1 MKSISTAE
9 AISAQLFELLPQQPE
24 PAAVHSVFRTS
35 ANLLYHGQLVTLLD
49 DTRPLYPCAVR
60 LGGPLPALTAGE
72 PVLLCR
78 ERILFPRSG
87 TTVMLDRAQVTSL
100 SLLSPPS
107 TLQQPHPAAAEAL
120 RETILTRGKP
130 EGFAPLLT
138 MLEASPSPLPDN
150 PYVRYA
156 ADRIPALFAAL
167 RQRDAEAAGEAAY
180 SIAGCGIGLTPS
192 ADDFLCGVMASVL
205 ASAIARGEPNK
216 WLPITAAMAERAAPR
231 TNLISAAFL
240 RQAACGQLS
249 SDVLTLIRTLYSSV
263 LSLRLPSAAMNVIA
277 FGETSGTD
285 ILTGIYFGQKI
296 YPN

>member
-1 MKSISTAE
+1 MKSTSTAE

-35 ANLLYHGQLVTLLD
+35 ANLLYQGQLVTLLD

-87 TTVMLDRAQVTSL
+87 FTVTLDRAQVTSL
-100 SLLSPPS
+100 SLFSPPF

-205 ASAIARGEPNK
+205 ASAIARGEQNK
-216 WLPITAAMAERAAPR
+216 WLPITAAMAKRAAPR

-249 SDVLTLIRTLYSSV
+249 SDVLSFIQTLYSRV

-285 ILTGIYFGQKI
+285 ILTGIYLGQKNF
-296 YPN
+296 PN

>member
-1 MKSISTAE
+1 MKSTSTAE
-9 AISAQLFELLPQQPE
+9 VISAQLFELLPQQPE

-35 ANLLYHGQLVTLLD
+35 ANLLYQGQLVTLLD

-60 LGGPLPALTAGE
+60 LGGSLPTHTVGEPALIS
-72 PVLLCR
+72 R

-87 TTVMLDRAQVTSL
+87 FTVTLDRAQVTSL

-107 TLQQPHPAAAEAL
+107 KLQQPHPAAAEAL

-205 ASAIARGEPNK
+205 ASAIARGEQNK

-249 SDVLTLIRTLYSSV
+249 SDVLILIRTLYSSV

>member
-1 MKSISTAE
+1 MKSTSTAE
-9 AISAQLFELLPQQPE
+9 AISAQLLDLLPQQPE
-24 PAAVHSVFRTS
+24 PAAVHSVFHTS

-49 DTRPLYPCAVR
+49 DTRPLYPCAAR
-60 LGGPLPALTAGE
+60 LGGSLPALSAGE
-72 PVLLCR
+72 PALLCR

-87 TTVMLDRAQVTSL
+87 FTVMLDRAQVTSL

-205 ASAIARGEPNK
+205 ASAIARGEQTE

>member
-1 MKSISTAE
+1 MKSTSTAE
-9 AISAQLFELLPQQPE
+9 AISAQLLDLLPQQPE

-35 ANLLYHGQLVTLLD
+35 ANLLYQGQLVTLLD
-49 DTRPLYPCAVR
+49 DTRPLYPCAAR
-60 LGGPLPALTAGE
+60 LGGSLPALSAGE

-87 TTVMLDRAQVTSL
+87 LTVTLDRAQVTSL

-107 TLQQPHPAAAEAL
+107 KLQQPHPAAAEAL

-205 ASAIARGEPNK
+205 ASAIVRGEQNK

>member
-1 MKSISTAE
+1 MKSTSTAE

-35 ANLLYHGQLVTLLD
+35 ANLLYQGQLVTLLD

-60 LGGPLPALTAGE
+60 LGGSLPTLTVGEPALIS
-72 PVLLCR
+72 R

-87 TTVMLDRAQVTSL
+87 FTVTLDRAQVTSL

-107 TLQQPHPAAAEAL
+107 KLQQPHPAAAEAL

-205 ASAIARGEPNK
+205 ASAIARGEQNK
-216 WLPITAAMAERAAPR
+216 WLPITAAMAKRAAPR

>member
-1 MKSISTAE
+1 MKSTSTAE
-9 AISAQLFELLPQQPE
+9 AISAQLLELLPQQPE

-35 ANLLYHGQLVTLLD
+35 ANLLYQGQLVTLLD
-49 DTRPLYPCAVR
+49 DTRPLYPCAAR
-60 LGGPLPALTAGE
+60 LGGSLPALSAGE
-72 PVLLCR
+72 PALLCR

-87 TTVMLDRAQVTSL
+87 FTVTLDRAQVTSL

-167 RQRDAEAAGEAAY
+167 RQRDTEAAGEAAY

-205 ASAIARGEPNK
+205 ASAIARGEQNE
-216 WLPITAAMAERAAPR
+216 WLPITAAMAERAALR

-249 SDVLTLIRTLYSSV
+249 SDVLTLIRALYSSV

>member
-1 MKSISTAE
+1 MKSTSTAE

-35 ANLLYHGQLVTLLD
+35 ANLLYQGQLVTLLD
-49 DTRPLYPCAVR
+49 DTRPLYPCAAR
-60 LGGPLPALTAGE
+60 LGGSLPALSAGE
-72 PVLLCR
+72 PALLCR

-87 TTVMLDRAQVTSL
+87 LTVTLDRAQVTSL

-205 ASAIARGEPNK
+205 ASAIARGEQNE

>member
-1 MKSISTAE
+1 MKPIKLLIALLLAAGLSPLR
-9 AISAQLFELLPQQPE
+9 AQTDTT
-24 PAAVHSVFRTS
+24 VFS
-35 ANLLYHGQLVTLLD
+35 LLD
-49 DTRPLYPCAVR
+49 LARPGLERVAALHAAGDDT
-60 LGGPLPALTAGE
+60 
-72 PVLLCR
+72 
-78 ERILFPRSG
+78 
-87 TTVMLDRAQVTSL
+87 
-100 SLLSPPS
+100 
-107 TLQQPHPAAAEAL
+107 AAAEAL

-205 ASAIARGEPNK
+205 ASAIARGEQNE
-216 WLPITAAMAERAAPR
+216 WLPITAAMAKRAAPR

>member
-1 MKSISTAE
+1 MKSTSTAE
-9 AISAQLFELLPQQPE
+9 AISAQLLDLLPQQPE

-35 ANLLYHGQLVTLLD
+35 ANLLYQGQLVTLLD
-49 DTRPLYPCAVR
+49 DTRPLYPCAAR
-60 LGGPLPALTAGE
+60 LGGSLPALSAGE
-72 PVLLCR
+72 PALLCR

-87 TTVMLDRAQVTSL
+87 FTVTLDRAQVTSL
-100 SLLSPPS
+100 SLFSPPS

-205 ASAIARGEPNK
+205 ASAIARGEQTE

>member
-1 MKSISTAE
+1 MKSTSTAE

-35 ANLLYHGQLVTLLD
+35 ANLLYQGQLVTLLD

-87 TTVMLDRAQVTSL
+87 LTVTLDRALVTSL
-100 SLLSPPS
+100 SLLSPPF

-138 MLEASPSPLPDN
+138 ILEASPSPLPDN

-167 RQRDAEAAGEAAY
+167 RQRDAEAAGEAVY

-205 ASAIARGEPNK
+205 ASAIARGEHNE

>member
-1 MKSISTAE
+1 MKSTSTAE
-9 AISAQLFELLPQQPE
+9 AISAQLLDLLPQQPE

-35 ANLLYHGQLVTLLD
+35 ANLLYQGQLATLLD
-49 DTRPLYPCAVR
+49 DTRPLYPCAAR
-60 LGGPLPALTAGE
+60 LGGSLPALSAGE
-72 PVLLCR
+72 PALLCR

-87 TTVMLDRAQVTSL
+87 FTVTLDRAQVTSL

-205 ASAIARGEPNK
+205 ASAIARGEQNK

-249 SDVLTLIRTLYSSV
+249 SDVLTFIRTLYSSV

>member
-1 MKSISTAE
+1 MKSTSTAE

-35 ANLLYHGQLVTLLD
+35 ANLLYQGQLVTLLD
-49 DTRPLYPCAVR
+49 DTRPLYPCAAR
-60 LGGPLPALTAGE
+60 LGGSLPALTAGE

-87 TTVMLDRAQVTSL
+87 FTVTLDRAQVTSL

-205 ASAIARGEPNK
+205 ASAIARGEQNK

-249 SDVLTLIRTLYSSV
+249 SDVLTLIRVLYSSV

>member
-1 MKSISTAE
+1 MKSTSTAE

-24 PAAVHSVFRTS
+24 PAAVHSVFHTS

-49 DTRPLYPCAVR
+49 DTRPLYPCAAR
-60 LGGPLPALTAGE
+60 LGGSLPALSAGE

-87 TTVMLDRAQVTSL
+87 FTVTLDRAQVTSL

-167 RQRDAEAAGEAAY
+167 RQRDTEAAGEAAY

-205 ASAIARGEPNK
+205 ASAIARGEQNE
-216 WLPITAAMAERAAPR
+216 WLPITAAMAKRAAPR

-249 SDVLTLIRTLYSSV
+249 SDVLTLIRALYSSV

>member
-1 MKSISTAE
+1 MKSTSTAE

-35 ANLLYHGQLVTLLD
+35 ANLLYQGQLVTLLD

-87 TTVMLDRAQVTSL
+87 FTVTLDRAQVTSL
-100 SLLSPPS
+100 SLLSLPS
-107 TLQQPHPAAAEAL
+107 KLQQPHPAAAEAL
-120 RETILTRGKP
+120 RETILIHGKP

-205 ASAIARGEPNK
+205 ASAIARGEQNE

>member
-1 MKSISTAE
+1 MKSTSTAE
-9 AISAQLFELLPQQPE
+9 VISAQLFELLPQQPE

-35 ANLLYHGQLVTLLD
+35 ANLLYQGQLVTLLD

-60 LGGPLPALTAGE
+60 LGGSLPTLTVGEPALIS
-72 PVLLCR
+72 R

-87 TTVMLDRAQVTSL
+87 FTVTLDRAQVTSL

-107 TLQQPHPAAAEAL
+107 KLQQPHPAAAEAL

-205 ASAIARGEPNK
+205 ASAITRGEQNK

-249 SDVLTLIRTLYSSV
+249 SDVLILIRTLYSSV

>member
-1 MKSISTAE
+1 MKSTSTAE

-35 ANLLYHGQLVTLLD
+35 ANLLYQGQLVTLLD

-60 LGGPLPALTAGE
+60 LGGSLPTLTAGE

-87 TTVMLDRAQVTSL
+87 FTVTLDRAQVTSL

-205 ASAIARGEPNK
+205 ASAIARGEQNK

>member
-1 MKSISTAE
+1 MKSTSTAE
-9 AISAQLFELLPQQPE
+9 AISAQLLDLLPQQPE

-35 ANLLYHGQLVTLLD
+35 ANLLYQGQLVTLLD

-60 LGGPLPALTAGE
+60 LGGPLLVLTAGE

-78 ERILFPRSG
+78 EHILFPRSG
-87 TTVMLDRAQVTSL
+87 FTVTLDRAQVTSL

-167 RQRDAEAAGEAAY
+167 RQRDAEAAAEAAY

-205 ASAIARGEPNK
+205 ASAIARGEQNK
-216 WLPITAAMAERAAPR
+216 WLPITAAMAKRAAPR

>member
-1 MKSISTAE
+1 MKSTSTAE
-9 AISAQLFELLPQQPE
+9 AISAQLLELLPQQPE

-35 ANLLYHGQLVTLLD
+35 ANLLYQGQLVTLLD
-49 DTRPLYPCAVR
+49 DTRPLYPCAAR
-60 LGGPLPALTAGE
+60 LGGSLPALSAGE
-72 PVLLCR
+72 PALLCR

-87 TTVMLDRAQVTSL
+87 FTVTLDRAQVTSL

-130 EGFAPLLT
+130 DGFAPLLT

-205 ASAIARGEPNK
+205 ASAIARGEQNK

>member
-1 MKSISTAE
+1 MKSTSTAE

-49 DTRPLYPCAVR
+49 DTRPLYPCAAR
-60 LGGPLPALTAGE
+60 LGGSLPALSAGE
-72 PVLLCR
+72 PALLCR

-87 TTVMLDRAQVTSL
+87 FTVTLDRAQVTSL

-205 ASAIARGEPNK
+205 ASAIARGEQNK

>member
-1 MKSISTAE
+1 MKSTSTAE
-9 AISAQLFELLPQQPE
+9 VISAQLFELLPQQPE

-35 ANLLYHGQLVTLLD
+35 ANLLYQGQLVTLLD

-60 LGGPLPALTAGE
+60 LGGSLPTLTVGEPALIS
-72 PVLLCR
+72 R

-87 TTVMLDRAQVTSL
+87 FTVTLDRAQVTSL

-107 TLQQPHPAAAEAL
+107 KLQQPHPAAAEAL

-205 ASAIARGEPNK
+205 ASAIARGEQNK

-249 SDVLTLIRTLYSSV
+249 SDVLILIRTLYSSV

>member
-1 MKSISTAE
+1 MKSTSTAE
-9 AISAQLFELLPQQPE
+9 AISAQLLDLLPQQPE

-35 ANLLYHGQLVTLLD
+35 ANLLYQGQLVTLLD

-60 LGGPLPALTAGE
+60 LGGPLSALTAGE

-87 TTVMLDRAQVTSL
+87 FTVTLDRAQVTSL

-107 TLQQPHPAAAEAL
+107 TLQQPHPAAADAL

-205 ASAIARGEPNK
+205 ASAIARGEQNE

>member
-1 MKSISTAE
+1 MKSTSTAE
-9 AISAQLFELLPQQPE
+9 AISAQLLDLLPQQPE

-35 ANLLYHGQLVTLLD
+35 ANLVYQGQLVTLLD

-60 LGGPLPALTAGE
+60 LGGSLPTLTVGEPALIS
-72 PVLLCR
+72 R

-87 TTVMLDRAQVTSL
+87 FTVTLDRAQVTSL

-107 TLQQPHPAAAEAL
+107 KLQQPHPAAAEAL

-205 ASAIARGEPNK
+205 ASAIARGEQNK

>member
-1 MKSISTAE
+1 MKSTSTAE
-9 AISAQLFELLPQQPE
+9 AISAQLLELLPQQPE

-60 LGGPLPALTAGE
+60 LGGLLPALTAGE
-72 PVLLCR
+72 PALLCR
-78 ERILFPRSG
+78 EHILFPRSG
-87 TTVMLDRAQVTSL
+87 FTVTLDRAQVTSL

-167 RQRDAEAAGEAAY
+167 RQRDAKAAGEAAY

-205 ASAIARGEPNK
+205 ASAIARGEQNE

>member
-1 MKSISTAE
+1 MKSTSTAE
-9 AISAQLFELLPQQPE
+9 VISAQLFELLPQQPE

-35 ANLLYHGQLVTLLD
+35 ANLLYQGQLVTLLD

-60 LGGPLPALTAGE
+60 LGGSLPTLTVGEPALIS
-72 PVLLCR
+72 R

-87 TTVMLDRAQVTSL
+87 FTVTLDRAQVTSL

-107 TLQQPHPAAAEAL
+107 KLQQPHPAAAEAL

-205 ASAIARGEPNK
+205 ASAIARGEQNK

-249 SDVLTLIRTLYSSV
+249 SDVLTLIRALYSSV

>member
-1 MKSISTAE
+1 MKSTSTAE

-35 ANLLYHGQLVTLLD
+35 ANLLYQGQLVTLLD

-60 LGGPLPALTAGE
+60 LDGPLPALTAGE

-87 TTVMLDRAQVTSL
+87 FTVTLDRAQVTSL

-192 ADDFLCGVMASVL
+192 ADDFLCGVMASAL
-205 ASAIARGEPNK
+205 ASAIARGEQNK

-249 SDVLTLIRTLYSSV
+249 SDVLTLIRALYSSV

>member
-1 MKSISTAE
+1 MKSTSTAE
-9 AISAQLFELLPQQPE
+9 AISAQLLDLLPQQPE

-35 ANLLYHGQLVTLLD
+35 ANLLYQGQLVTLLD
-49 DTRPLYPCAVR
+49 DTRPLYPCAAR
-60 LGGPLPALTAGE
+60 LGGSLPALSAGE
-72 PVLLCR
+72 PALLCR

-87 TTVMLDRAQVTSL
+87 FTVTLDRAQVTSL
-100 SLLSPPS
+100 SLFSPPS

-205 ASAIARGEPNK
+205 ASAIARGEQNK

-249 SDVLTLIRTLYSSV
+249 SDVLTLIRVLYSSV

>member
-1 MKSISTAE
+1 MKSTSTAE
-9 AISAQLFELLPQQPE
+9 AISAQLLDLLPQQPE
-24 PAAVHSVFRTS
+24 PAAVHSVFHTS
-35 ANLLYHGQLVTLLD
+35 ANLLYQGQLVTLLD

-60 LGGPLPALTAGE
+60 LGGSLPTLTVGE

-78 ERILFPRSG
+78 ERILFPRNG
-87 TTVMLDRAQVTSL
+87 LTVTLDRAQVTSL

-107 TLQQPHPAAAEAL
+107 KLQQPHPAAAEAL

-205 ASAIARGEPNK
+205 ASAIARGEQNK

-249 SDVLTLIRTLYSSV
+249 SDVLTLIRALYSSV

>member
-1 MKSISTAE
+1 MKSTSTAE

-24 PAAVHSVFRTS
+24 PAAVHSVFHTS

-49 DTRPLYPCAVR
+49 DTRPLYPCAAR
-60 LGGPLPALTAGE
+60 LGGSLPALSAGE
-72 PVLLCR
+72 PALLCR

-87 TTVMLDRAQVTSL
+87 FTVMLDRAQVTSL

-205 ASAIARGEPNK
+205 ASAIARGEQTE

>member
-1 MKSISTAE
+1 MKSTSTAE

-35 ANLLYHGQLVTLLD
+35 ANLLYQGQLVTLLD

-87 TTVMLDRAQVTSL
+87 AAVALNRAQSVSL
-100 SLLSPPS
+100 SLFSPPS

-205 ASAIARGEPNK
+205 ASAIARGEQNK
-216 WLPITAAMAERAAPR
+216 WLPITAAMAKRAAPR

-249 SDVLTLIRTLYSSV
+249 SDVLSFIQTLYSRV

-285 ILTGIYFGQKI
+285 ILTGIYLGQKNF
-296 YPN
+296 PN

>member
-1 MKSISTAE
+1 MKSTSTAE

-35 ANLLYHGQLVTLLD
+35 ANLLYQGQLVTLLD
-49 DTRPLYPCAVR
+49 DTRPLYPCAAR
-60 LGGPLPALTAGE
+60 LGGSLPALTAGE

-87 TTVMLDRAQVTSL
+87 FTVTLDRAQVTSL

-205 ASAIARGEPNK
+205 ASAIARGEQNK

>member
-1 MKSISTAE
+1 MKSTSTAE

-35 ANLLYHGQLVTLLD
+35 ANLLYQGQLVTLLD

-60 LGGPLPALTAGE
+60 LGGSLPTLTVGE

-87 TTVMLDRAQVTSL
+87 FTVTLDRAQVPSL

-107 TLQQPHPAAAEAL
+107 ALQQPHPAAAEAL

-167 RQRDAEAAGEAAY
+167 RQRDAEAAAEAAY

-205 ASAIARGEPNK
+205 ASAITCGEQNK

>member
-1 MKSISTAE
+1 MT
-9 AISAQLFELLPQQPE
+9 
-24 PAAVHSVFRTS
+24 PARFTPV
-35 ANLLYHGQLVTLLD
+35 
-49 DTRPLYPCAVR
+49 PC
-60 LGGPLPALTAGE
+60 G
-72 PVLLCR
+72 
-78 ERILFPRSG
+78 
-87 TTVMLDRAQVTSL
+87 

-205 ASAIARGEPNK
+205 ASAITRGEQNE